1 MWPRKI
7 VASNKKQTAKRKPG
21 RPVVGLNR
29 RPRNIQMS
37 DQAYARLVQIGN
49 GRAAD
54 GIDKLLEEWPRQ
66 AS

>member
-1 MWPRKI
+1 MPRKI
-7 VASNKKQTAKRKPG
+7 VASKRKNTAKRRPG

-37 DQAYARLVQIGN
+37 DQSYAALVHIGN

-54 GIDKLLEEWPRQ
+54 GIERLLEQWPREPK
-66 AS
+66 